1 VARDSS
7 PDGSPDGSPDSF
19 DDYPG
24 VEPTQYANYGGTE
37 AAAYSEPAD
46 HASHALGGYDPYL
59 SDLPRRAWH
68 HKPAVLIGLGV
79 LTAAMLALLIYA
91 IVDFTTAEKSR
102 PGVTTVTSTATL
114 GPPTTTA
121 SPVTTTP
128 NTSTTTMTVQPPV
141 ITTTQE
147 PVPPPPITT
156 TSVNPSVAT
165 VTETT
170 IERRFPRLPNRLNP
184 PTLYVPPPGQ

>member
-1 VARDSS
+1 VARS
-7 PDGSPDGSPDSF
+7 GSPDDSPDDYPGDSPG
-19 DDYPG
+19 DYPG

-37 AAAYSEPAD
+37 AGAYSESAD
-46 HASHALGGYDPYL
+46 YANHPPGGYDPYL

-68 HKPAVLIGLGV
+68 QKPAVLIGLGV

-102 PGVTTVTSTATL
+102 PAVTTVTSTATPQ
-114 GPPTTTA
+114 PPATTEA
-121 SPVTTTP
+121 PAATTP
-128 NTSTTTMTVQPPV
+128 KPSTTTMTVQPPA
-141 ITTTQE
+141 ISTTR
-147 PVPPPPITT
+147 PPAPSTT
-156 TSVNPSVAT
+156 AVDPSVTT

-170 IERRFPRLPNRLNP
+170 IERRFPRLAPRPNP